1 MKSVKHRKPY
11 NRLRLCIVVGFL
23 GASFLLI
30 LGRLYIVQVARHTT
44 LQAQATRQYTFP
56 VTLRPERGRILDR
69 RGRVLAT
76 SVVMPSIY
84 AHPREIDAPDTVAI
98 QLARVLQR
106 PVAEVR
112 EKLAGQAAFVWL
124 ERQVAPETVAQLQAL
139 KLPGVYFRHE
149 PHRYY
154 PKQHLAGQVLGFVN
168 IDENG
173 IEGLE
178 YYYNRALAGQPRQIM
193 LQRDA
198 KRRSVGFL
206 AGEAAEHPRGADIYL
221 TLDERLQHV
230 AERELAAQIQLTQA
244 KSGLVLM
251 MQPHTGE
258 ILALASYPFFDPN
271 AFRDPQQQAWR
282 RNRAVTDPVEPGSTF
297 KLIVAAASLEEETVR
312 MDEVFFCENGQ
323 MIQGGRRMRDH
334 DPYGFLRF
342 PEVIEHSSNICT
354 VKISERLSPL
364 TLYHYIR
371 RFGFGEKSLVDFAG
385 EDAGQLRDP
394 QQWSRFSHASL
405 AIGQE
410 ISVTP
415 LQLLTAYAAVA
426 NGGWL
431 MRPRIVSRI
440 VDADTE
446 KHFTPEVRQQILS
459 PQTVKKLT
467 AIFTGVVERGTG
479 KPAAVEGY
487 AVAGKTGTAQKL
499 DRQRGGYSDR
509 EVLASFVGYVPAE
522 EPQLVLLVIIDEPK
536 KLRWGSQAAAPVFR
550 RVAQQALHYLQIP
563 PRRARAFTMG
573 VSAEPSWTTVQD
585 DRSSRNTTLPGVT
598 TITGGRLVK
607 IRE

>member
-1 MKSVKHRKPY
+1 
-11 NRLRLCIVVGFL
+11 
-23 GASFLLI
+23 
-30 LGRLYIVQVARHTT
+30 
-44 LQAQATRQYTFP
+44 
-56 VTLRPERGRILDR
+56 
-69 RGRVLAT
+69 
-76 SVVMPSIY
+76 
-84 AHPREIDAPDTVAI
+84 
-98 QLARVLQR
+98 
-106 PVAEVR
+106 
-112 EKLAGQAAFVWL
+112 L

-139 KLPGVYFRHE
+139 KLPGVYFRRE
-149 PHRYY
+149 PRRYY

-168 IDENG
+168 IDEDG
-173 IEGLE
+173 VDGLE
-178 YYYNRALAGQPRQIM
+178 YYYHRALAGQPRQIM

-198 KRRSVGFL
+198 KRRPVGFL

-230 AERELAAQIQLTQA
+230 AEKELAAQIELTQA

-297 KLIVAAASLEEETVR
+297 KLIVAAASLEEATVR

-323 MIQGGRRMRDH
+323 MVQGGRRIRDH
-334 DPYGFLRF
+334 EPYSFLRF
-342 PEVIEHSSNICT
+342 SEVIEHSSNICT

-364 TLYHYIR
+364 TFYHYIR
-371 RFGFGEKSLVDFAG
+371 RFGFGEKSQVDFAG
-385 EDAGQLRDP
+385 EEAGQLRAP
-394 QQWSRFSHASL
+394 QQWSRFSQASL

-446 KHFTPEVRQQILS
+446 QQFTPEVRQQILS
-459 PQTVKKLT
+459 PQTVEKLT

-487 AVAGKTGTAQKL
+487 AVAGKTGTAQKI

-563 PRRARAFTMG
+563 PRRARALTMG
-573 VSAEPSWTTVQD
+573 VSAEPSWTTVQE
-585 DRSSRNTTLPGVT
+585 DRLSRNTTLPGVT
-598 TITGGRLVK
+598 QVTSERLVK